1 MKVSRRV
8 LAMLFLAFAATYLIA
23 ALLLKGRLS

>member
-1 MKVSRRV
+1 MRLRRPVSA
-8 LAMLFLAFAATYLIA
+8 LLFLAFAAAYLIA

>member
-8 LAMLFLAFAATYLIA
+8 LAMLFLAFAAAYLIA
-23 ALLLKGRLS
+23 ALILKGRFS